1 MMWTVGVVTTTLL
14 DCEDVIISADVRVWE
29 FTTVRGHTFLSPG
42 VRVGFNCE
50 VTNTYLG
57 AGTVLGHRIGLNRT
71 LVGDHAHL
79 SADVMA
85 AAIHLTT
92 DMTRPNRDTIL
103 RLPDSLYRCRTPRF
117 GALIGDRVQ
126 TGSRITLGPGT
137 ASTPTP
143 P

>member
-103 RLPDSLYRCRTPRF
+103 RLPDGLYRCRTPRF